1 MGQIFVTGDTH
12 LGIDI
17 SKLNSKNFPQG
28 CHFTKDDYVIICG
41 DCGLTWDKSRETQY
55 WVIWISNKP
64 WTTLC
69 IDGNHENFDEL
80 YSIPCEKKFGGNVRR
95 VSDSIFYLN
104 RGEVFE
110 LCGKTFF
117 TMGGA
122 DSIDKAWR
130 TPGKSW
136 WKEEM
141 PNFEEMEYAM
151 DTLEKKGWIVDFVLT
166 HSAPSNILYQINPMF
181 KRDYLSDFLYEV
193 YKKLHYKEWYFG
205 HYHVDA
211 DFDKHHCLY
220 NDIVRIV

>member
-28 CHFTKDDYVIICG
+28 CHLTKDDYVIICG

-55 WVIWISNKP
+55 WVNWLSNKP

-80 YSIPCEKKFGGNVRR
+80 YSIPGEKKCGGNVRR

-117 TMGGA
+117 VMGGA

-141 PNFEEMEYAM
+141 PNFEEMEHAM
-151 DTLEKKGWIVDFVLT
+151 DTLEKKRWTVDFVLT

-181 KRDYLSDFLYEV
+181 KRDNLTDFLYEV

-205 HYHVDA
+205 HYHVDKT
-211 DFDKHHCLY
+211 FDKHRCLY
-220 NDIVRIV
+220 QDIVEVI